1 MHNLTPRY
9 GFTPMAEADVLA
21 EYGPD
26 LGMARL
32 FEYCDKQA
40 LRTER
45 IGAYSFFLLHCISN
59 AYVHV
64 IDGEFVV
71 GDDVAEMW
79 SDEKYAD
86 AVHNVNYYMNE
97 EYVSGSLHPW
107 LVRACEASR
116 G

>member
-59 AYVHV
+59 AGVKV